1 MRDDLRRVKNIM
13 HSRVDLLVE
22 PLSLL
27 LSELREMRV
36 AATQWTDRYEGSTQ
50 PARVAVPQSDPLHA
64 SFEVRNAPLME
75 AR

>member
-1 MRDDLRRVKNIM
+1 
-13 HSRVDLLVE
+13 
-22 PLSLL
+22 
-27 LSELREMRV
+27 MRV

-50 PARVAVPQSDPLHA
+50 PARVAVSQSDPLHA